1 MAPPDPADET
11 AKVDS
16 FPLSGGTGG
25 ARDEDEGG
33 KGCMAKAGP
42 PENSKQSIR
51 FRYVNF
57 AFAAGNNLLRIKG
70 KVSILHRP
78 RICCSEPHFFQ
89 ATFIEK
95 NVGPIPTF
103 SSLPQNKAPKT
114 SHVALFHAS
123 KRKNKQFLVV
133 VSREVASN
141 QILGRGLIVN

>member
-1 MAPPDPADET
+1 MLVTGTPLTSWWVTVVAPPDPPADET

-57 AFAAGNNLLRIKG
+57 AFAAGNNLFRIKG
-70 KVSILHRP
+70 KGSIYTVQESAAQSHTFFKPLLLRKMLDLFQHFLHCLRT
-78 RICCSEPHFFQ
+78 RHRKQ
-89 ATFIEK
+89 AMLHYFMRRRGKT
-95 NVGPIPTF
+95 NSF
-103 SSLPQNKAPKT
+103 SW
-114 SHVALFHAS
+114 
-123 KRKNKQFLVV
+123 
-133 VSREVASN
+133 
-141 QILGRGLIVN
+141 